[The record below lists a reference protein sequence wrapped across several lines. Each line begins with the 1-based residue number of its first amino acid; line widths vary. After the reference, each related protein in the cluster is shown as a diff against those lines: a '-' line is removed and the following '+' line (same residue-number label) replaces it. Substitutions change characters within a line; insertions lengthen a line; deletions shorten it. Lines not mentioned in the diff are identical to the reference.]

1 MNPVAWSAS
10 VETTDDDLAR
20 SQLHHDEPGEQ
31 MQAVRSRHWPVLAGR
46 LGVFIVCLGAWQLA
60 AGHLIDTFYLPTPM
74 AVLAELMD
82 WITDGSLLGHIT
94 ATLVPAVEGF
104 VIATLASLLLG
115 YALAMTRFTAEVLE
129 PYIAALYGIPIIAIV
144 PLMILWFGI
153 GEGLAIAVAA
163 LASFFLM
170 FYNVY
175 FGIREVSQALI
186 DQVMIA
192 GGSRWDIAVRV
203 RLPSA
208 LVWVIAGMKVAVPH
222 SIVGVVVAEFL
233 TGSRGLGFL
242 LSSNASQFNAAG
254 TFAAVAVLATITFL
268 LDRLMFVLTRR
279 ALLWKDAGRHH

>member
-1 MNPVAWSAS
+1 MNPVTWSAG
-10 VETTDDDLAR
+10 VVTTEDDDALPSGHA
-20 SQLHHDEPGEQ
+20 PT
-31 MQAVRSRHWPVLAGR
+31 SRPRRWPVLGGR
-46 LGVFIVCLGAWQLA
+46 VGVFIVGMAAWQLA
-60 AGHLIDTFYLPTPM
+60 AGNLVDTFYLPTPM
-74 AVLAELMD
+74 GVLAELAG
-82 WITDGSLLGHIT
+82 WIQDGSLLGHIA
-94 ATLVPAVEGF
+94 ATLIPAVKGF
-104 VIATLASLLLG
+104 MIAIVASLLLG
-115 YALAMTRFTAEVLE
+115 YALASTRFIAQVLE
-129 PYIAALYGIPIIAIV
+129 PYIAALYGIPIIAVV

-153 GEGLAIAVAA
+153 GEGLAIAAAA

-175 FGIREVSQALI
+175 FGIREVSQTLI

-233 TGSRGLGFL
+233 TGNRGLGFL

-279 ALLWKDAGRHH
+279 ALLWKDAGRHHQASQ